1 MPSDLSNEFT
11 LDGFLFGCVKL
22 NKNGDPDKYSYNGY
36 GIRFDTHGYHSLSE
50 GSVGKSVII
59 YGVDMS
65 SSMHIDKEGKD
76 ILILGKGAT
85 EGLNH
90 MLKV

>member
-11 LDGFLFGCVKL
+11 LGDFRFGCVKL
-22 NKNGDPDKYSYNGY
+22 NKNGDPDKYSYSGY

-59 YGVDMS
+59 SGVDMS
-65 SSMHIDKEGKD
+65 SSMHIDKEGKN

-85 EGLNH
+85 EGLNYT
-90 MLKV
+90 LKV